1 MTRLFLSAVLLAG
14 QPQGNQFNCHKN
26 YGKPLWEIDKD
37 VYTVIIDLRV
47 NSLHEDV
54 IDNALQ
60 GVVAEHILSTGI
72 RT

>member
-1 MTRLFLSAVLLAG
+1 M
-14 QPQGNQFNCHKN
+14 GN
-26 YGKPLWEIDKD
+26 YKD

-72 RT
+72 RV

>member
-1 MTRLFLSAVLLAG
+1 MR
-14 QPQGNQFNCHKN
+14 N
-26 YGKPLWEIDKD
+26 YKD

-47 NSLHEDV
+47 NSLHEYV